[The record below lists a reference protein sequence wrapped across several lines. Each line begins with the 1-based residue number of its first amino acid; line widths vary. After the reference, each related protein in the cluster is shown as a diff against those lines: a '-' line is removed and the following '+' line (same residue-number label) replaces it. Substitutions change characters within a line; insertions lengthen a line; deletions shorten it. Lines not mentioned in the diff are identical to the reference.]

1 MTEIKL
7 CKSCGK
13 PLSPT
18 ANFCRECGT
27 PVLKPASVV
36 ESVSTAP
43 VEKAAAETAP
53 VEKAAAETAAEP
65 STANELVNDGV
76 ALYEKGD
83 YNGALSKFEKATES
97 DPALAAAWSDKGC
110 ALGRLGKSDA
120 ALEAFKRRLRLHLT
134 ISQRAKAEHYAYGCL
149 VLSRKLFPPL
159 WMLAFELNRAATVAY
174 RGKDLRRPSRRL
186 V

>member
-7 CKSCGK
+7 CKSCGA

-36 ESVSTAP
+36 ESVS
-43 VEKAAAETAP
+43 TAP

-97 DPALAAAWSDKGC
+97 DP
-110 ALGRLGKSDA
+110 
-120 ALEAFKRRLRLHLT
+120 
-134 ISQRAKAEHYAYGCL
+134 CL
-149 VLSRKLFPPL
+149 LYTSPSPRDRTRSRMP
-159 WMLAFELNRAATVAY
+159 
-174 RGKDLRRPSRRL
+174 
-186 V
+186 

>member
-7 CKSCGK
+7 CKSCGA

-43 VEKAAAETAP
+43 VEKAAAETA
-53 VEKAAAETAAEP
+53 AEP

-83 YNGALSKFEKATES
+83 YNGCLLYT
-97 DPALAAAWSDKGC
+97 
-110 ALGRLGKSDA
+110 SDA
-120 ALEAFKRRLRLHLT
+120 ADDLTRVDLGGRR
-134 ISQRAKAEHYAYGCL
+134 IIKKKNQ
-149 VLSRKLFPPL
+149 
-159 WMLAFELNRAATVAY
+159 
-174 RGKDLRRPSRRL
+174 
-186 V
+186 